1 MGWRT
6 TDDVAEF
13 IAVAGEYLRRE
24 RARNTVILTV
34 SEQLRVNPA
43 SERCRGNWPGE
54 PAAAGLV
61 GRSGR
66 RDRRVP
72 APAAPSRS
80 CSPPSRP
87 TSNSIYQRI
96 GYRAVEDRVVLAFS
110 IR

>member
-43 SERCRGNWPGE
+43 RFRPASD
-54 PAAAGLV
+54 AAAT
-61 GRSGR
+61 GR
-66 RDRRVP
+66 
-72 APAAPSRS
+72 A
-80 CSPPSRP
+80 SRP
-87 TSNSIYQRI
+87 LLGWWAGQARPGPHRIPSTSGSVTVPLKT
-96 GYRAVEDRVVLAFS
+96 G
-110 IR
+110 

>member
-43 SERCRGNWPGE
+43 RFRPASD
-54 PAAAGLV
+54 AAATGQ
-61 GRSGR
+61 
-66 RDRRVP
+66 
-72 APAAPSRS
+72 A
-80 CSPPSRP
+80 SRP
-87 TSNSIYQRI
+87 LLGWWADQARPGPRRIPSTSGSVTVPLKT
-96 GYRAVEDRVVLAFS
+96 G
-110 IR
+110 